1 MSGQDQGEIGRS
13 VHRKVRARMLS
24 LIMVMVVLSSLDRTN
39 ISFAALQMNK
49 ALGLDKAAFG
59 FGASIF
65 FVGYLLF
72 QIPSMMLLK
81 RIGARRWIFL
91 TVTVWGV
98 LAASMAF
105 IQNATHFYTLRLLI
119 GVAESGFAPGAMYYI
134 SRWLPSAYRGRSITA
149 TMLAIPVSVVIGA
162 PISGALLGVHAA
174 DFPGWR
180 WMFLLEGLPTVLLG
194 IFALFWF
201 VDRPRDAAWL
211 APEEKDWIERGI
223 AADDAEAEARSG
235 AKVGW
240 GPILANPLIWC
251 CAGVWFAFV
260 TGGNGIIFWL
270 PQAIK
275 AIAGRSDFETSLLS
289 ALPWVAV
296 AIGMVWNAWRSDKTQ
311 ERFYHV
317 GLSALLAAV
326 GLIGAALSGG
336 GLLALA
342 CLVIGGLGLGAC
354 QAVYWT
360 IPLKLLSGGQA
371 ANGVAVINLTGN
383 IGSLLIPTAIGFL
396 IQNTGS
402 FDTPIYVMASLLTL
416 AALLLIP
423 IAKADRRRTAAAMA
437 AA

>member
-1 MSGQDQGEIGRS
+1 MSGLNPGDIGQE
-13 VHRKVRARMLS
+13 VHRKVKVRMLAM
-24 LIMVMVVLSSLDRTN
+24 IMAMVVLSSLDRTN
-39 ISFAALQMNK
+39 ISFAALRMNQ
-49 ALGLDKAAFG
+49 ALGLDKESFG

-65 FVGYLLF
+65 FVGYLAF

-81 RIGARRWIFL
+81 KIGARRWIFL

-98 LAASMAF
+98 LAAAMAF
-105 IQNATHFYTLRLLI
+105 IQNATQFYALRLLI
-119 GVAESGFAPGAMYYI
+119 GVAESGFAPGTMYYI

-149 TMLAIPVSVVIGA
+149 TMLAIPVSVIIGA
-162 PISGALLGVHAA
+162 PISGVLLGIHAV

-194 IFALFWF
+194 VFALFWF
-201 VDRPRDAAWL
+201 VDRPRDAKWL
-211 APEEKDWIERGI
+211 TPEEKDWVERGI
-223 AADDAEAEARSG
+223 AADDAEAQARSG

-240 GPILANPLIWC
+240 APIMANPLIWC

-275 AIAGRSDFETSLLS
+275 AIAGRGDFETSLLS

-296 AIGMVWNAWRSDKTQ
+296 AIGMVVNAWRSDKIQ

-317 GLSALLAAV
+317 GLAALLGAV
-326 GLIGAALSGG
+326 GLIGAALTGG
-336 GLLALA
+336 GLPALA
-342 CLVIGGLGLGAC
+342 CLVVGGLGLGAC

-360 IPLKLLSGGQA
+360 IPLRLLSGGQA
-371 ANGVAVINLTGN
+371 ANGVAMINLTGN
-383 IGSLLIPTAIGFL
+383 IGSLMIPTAIGFL
-396 IQNTGS
+396 IQRTGS
-402 FDTPIYVMASLLTL
+402 FNTPIYVMATLLMI

-423 IAKADRRRTAAAMA
+423 IAKADRRRSAAALA

>member
-1 MSGQDQGEIGRS
+1 MSGRDPGEIGRD
-13 VHRKVRARMLS
+13 VHRKVKVRMLA
-24 LIMVMVVLSSLDRTN
+24 LIMTMVVLSSLDRTN
-39 ISFAALQMNK
+39 ISFAALQMNA
-49 ALGLDKAAFG
+49 ALGLDKQSFG

-65 FVGYLLF
+65 FVGYLAF

-81 RIGARRWIFL
+81 KIGARRWIFL

-98 LAASMAF
+98 LAAAMAF
-105 IQNATHFYTLRLLI
+105 IQNATQFYALRLLI
-119 GVAESGFAPGAMYYI
+119 GVAESGFAPGTMYYI

-174 DFPGWR
+174 AFPGWR

-194 IFALFWF
+194 LFALVWF
-201 VDRPRDAAWL
+201 VDRPREAKWL
-211 APEEKDWIERGI
+211 TAEEKDWIERGI
-223 AADDAEAEARSG
+223 ATDDAEAEARSG
-235 AKVGW
+235 GQVGW
-240 GPILANPLIWC
+240 APILANPLIWC

-275 AIAGRSDFETSLLS
+275 AIAGRGDFETSLLS

-296 AIGMVWNAWRSDKTQ
+296 AIGMVVNAWRSDKTQ

-317 GLSALLAAV
+317 GLAALLGAV
-326 GLIGAALSGG
+326 GLTAAALSGG
-336 GLLALA
+336 GLPALA
-342 CLVIGGLGLGAC
+342 WLILGGFGLGAC

-360 IPLKLLSGGQA
+360 IPLRLLSGGQA
-371 ANGVAVINLTGN
+371 ANGVAVINLAGN
-383 IGSLLIPTAIGFL
+383 VGSLLIPTAIGFV
-396 IQNTGS
+396 IQRTGS
-402 FDTPIYVMASLLTL
+402 FNAPVYGMAALLIA

-423 IAKADRRRTAAAMA
+423 IARADRRQSAAALA